1 MIDESLY
8 INFREIDGYNV
19 PYNIISTTR
28 GYGKTYGMKK
38 NVINQWDK
46 HKKRFA
52 YLFRR
57 PVNLQELAESGS
69 NPFSDF
75 NEDNGRSIYWKRRGF
90 FEQTHDEES
99 KKDIE
104 NQIGYNFIISKYA
117 SYKPSSYRDV
127 SRIWFDECVI
137 EHDSEETYLTK
148 EPDKLQNICDTIIRN
163 RDDVRVYL
171 TCNALEAYNPYAIKW
186 DLQIPRD
193 GSYIWV
199 SPNRMYLVYFRVPQE
214 FIEARKNTLFGRAV
228 SELDYAKF
236 SFGNQFVSGNDLFI
250 IKKPKGCKYM
260 FTINSESYPLG
271 VWTNGRYI
279 YIDKDYQSTFPIIM
293 SVSIMNQTI
302 GGALIGTSNKMFQRL
317 VLYMRNGLIFYG
329 DRDVKEISLAIFK
342 KYL

>member
-99 KKDIE
+99 KKDI
-104 NQIGYNFIISKYA
+104 
-117 SYKPSSYRDV
+117 D
-127 SRIWFDECVI
+127 
-137 EHDSEETYLTK
+137 TYLK
-148 EPDKLQNICDTIIRN
+148 
-163 RDDVRVYL
+163 
-171 TCNALEAYNPYAIKW
+171 
-186 DLQIPRD
+186 
-193 GSYIWV
+193 
-199 SPNRMYLVYFRVPQE
+199 
-214 FIEARKNTLFGRAV
+214 
-228 SELDYAKF
+228 
-236 SFGNQFVSGNDLFI
+236 
-250 IKKPKGCKYM
+250 
-260 FTINSESYPLG
+260 
-271 VWTNGRYI
+271 
-279 YIDKDYQSTFPIIM
+279 
-293 SVSIMNQTI
+293 
-302 GGALIGTSNKMFQRL
+302 TSL
-317 VLYMRNGLIFYG
+317 L
-329 DRDVKEISLAIFK
+329 
-342 KYL
+342 

>member
-38 NVINQWDK
+38 NVISQWDK

-57 PVNLQELAESGS
+57 PVNIQELAESGS

-104 NQIGYNFIISKYA
+104 NQIGYNFILSKYA

-199 SPNRMYLVYFRVPQE
+199 SKNRMYLVYFRVPQE

-228 SELDYAKF
+228 SELDYANF

-279 YIDKDYQSTFPIIM
+279 YIDKDYQSTYPIIM